1 MRDRCY
7 DFIQNKKNVL
17 VSIVIALCAIFLV
30 IFLICRN
37 QNNEKIRLTAIY
49 EYAQICAIID
59 IVKEQ
64 SLLEKYLPDNVEV
77 EWQMIDSGS
86 DRRDAL
92 ATNRAAIAIIENTK
106 VIPSIEQGYTIS
118 ILGGGSITQRGIYTS
133 NPDIKTPNDLIGKK
147 IAHQGSSVIVTL
159 KTDLKRNYDIEIT
172 DEQLLSVGEQELLNM
187 IATNQVDVAILTG
200 TMSEKIT
207 SMNPEVHEI
216 YDLTPEVQ
224 RIGVSNW
231 LVGSTQFF
239 DEHPELLEPVMKAYT
254 EALNEAKDNPKGVSE
269 MLAPLFG
276 ISATQIEKE
285 LTMYPPELG
294 IYGYDEMANIL
305 YENGDLKNPA
315 KPFSELTNY
324 DQIPKKAE

>member
-1 MRDRCY
+1 
-7 DFIQNKKNVL
+7 
-17 VSIVIALCAIFLV
+17 
-30 IFLICRN
+30 
-37 QNNEKIRLTAIY
+37 
-49 EYAQICAIID
+49 
-59 IVKEQ
+59 
-64 SLLEKYLPDNVEV
+64 
-77 EWQMIDSGS
+77 MIDSGS

-200 TMSEKIT
+200 TMSEKMT
-207 SMNPEVHEI
+207 SVNSEVHEI
-216 YDLTPEVQ
+216 YDLTPEAQ

-239 DEHPELLEPVMKAYT
+239 DEHPELLESVMKAYT
-254 EALNEAKDNPKGVSE
+254 EALNEAKDDPKGVSE

-305 YENGDLKNPA
+305 YENGDLRNPA